1 MPLPLHLRAVRLP
14 EGSDAEDLWIVDGRL
29 TDRPAP
35 GAADLPGGWWL
46 PGGLVDAHV
55 HLTMN
60 FGRRQPFDDGSD
72 ALIAAN
78 ARAFRDAGILAVR
91 DAGCA
96 WGGVPRESADGPR
109 LQRAGSILAPSGRG
123 YPNVCRLVEAGDL
136 VRVALEE
143 VSAGAQWVKVLGDFP
158 GPDGNWFTAPAN
170 YPRDVLTTLVREAH
184 AAGARVMAHSTG
196 LGAADLV
203 AAGVDAIEHGMALT
217 PDLVAAMADRSIA
230 WTTTFATAYKHVG
243 PLAAQQSPV
252 GAYLRG
258 QFDRLRD
265 LLPRAVVLGVP
276 ILAGTDEVPGAALVR
291 ELEYLPPFGLTT
303 TQALAAGSTAAR
315 AWLGFPTVEVG
326 GVADLV
332 LYDTDPRVDPA
343 ALDRPSA
350 VVFDGARVV

>member
-1 MPLPLHLRAVRLP
+1 MRYDLVDLKLFVAVA
-14 EGSDAEDLWIVDGRL
+14 DAGNISR
-29 TDRPAP
+29 
-35 GAADLPGGWWL
+35 GAA
-46 PGGLVDAHV
+46 ACH
-55 HLTMN
+55 
-60 FGRRQPFDDGSD
+60 
-72 ALIAAN
+72 
-78 ARAFRDAGILAVR
+78 
-91 DAGCA
+91 
-96 WGGVPRESADGPR
+96 
-109 LQRAGSILAPSGRG
+109 LAPSSASLRIKQLEDTLGTRLFSRHAHGVELTRAGHVMIEHCRRSLAELEQMHADLAPYARG
-123 YPNVCRLVEAGDL
+123 VKSQVTLFANSTAIASYLPDDL
-136 VRVALEE
+136 AAYFARFPGVRVALEE

-203 AAGVDAIEHGMALT
+203 HAGVDAIEHGMALT

-265 LLPRAVVLGVP
+265 LLPRAAALGVP